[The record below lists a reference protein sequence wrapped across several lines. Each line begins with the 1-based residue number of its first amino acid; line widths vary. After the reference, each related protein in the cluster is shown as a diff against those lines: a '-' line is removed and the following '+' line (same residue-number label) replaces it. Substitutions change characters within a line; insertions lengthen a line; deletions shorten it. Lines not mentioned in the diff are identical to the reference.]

1 HGPYRPADGLHF
13 DPAKLLV
20 DPYAVTLDRRFGYSE
35 RLSTFGTDTAAL
47 VPKAI
52 VTRLDP
58 GLLPSP
64 PSFRPGGLIYELNV
78 RAFSLLHPDIPE
90 NLRGTIAA
98 LAHPAAIAHFRK
110 LGVNAVELMPI
121 VAWIDERHLASQG
134 LRNAWGYNPVVPMAL
149 DPGLVPGGLAELR

>member
-1 HGPYRPADGLHF
+1 MEQGVSLTADGAGFAVLARDATAVELCLFTGEHETRLPLQREGDFFTCFAVTVTEGQRYGYRAHGLYRPADGLHF

-35 RLSTFGTDTAAL
+35 RLNTFGTDTAAL

-64 PSFRPGGLIYELNV
+64 P
-78 RAFSLLHPDIPE
+78 
-90 NLRGTIAA
+90 
-98 LAHPAAIAHFRK
+98 
-110 LGVNAVELMPI
+110 
-121 VAWIDERHLASQG
+121 
-134 LRNAWGYNPVVPMAL
+134 
-149 DPGLVPGGLAELR
+149 